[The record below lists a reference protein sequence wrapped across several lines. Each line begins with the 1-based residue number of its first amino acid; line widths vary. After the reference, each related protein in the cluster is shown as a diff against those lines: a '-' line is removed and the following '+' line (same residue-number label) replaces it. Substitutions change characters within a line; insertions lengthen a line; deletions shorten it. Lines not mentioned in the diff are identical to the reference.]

1 MEIISFIST
10 NANFYFKKTSSLRLT
25 ILYTYHFFKVYEIVN
40 ERLVPLMS
48 KCHICKEIKV
58 TF

>member
-10 NANFYFKKTSSLRLT
+10 NANFYFKKTSSIRLT
-25 ILYTYHFFKVYEIVN
+25 ILYTYHIFKVYEIVN

-58 TF
+58 IF